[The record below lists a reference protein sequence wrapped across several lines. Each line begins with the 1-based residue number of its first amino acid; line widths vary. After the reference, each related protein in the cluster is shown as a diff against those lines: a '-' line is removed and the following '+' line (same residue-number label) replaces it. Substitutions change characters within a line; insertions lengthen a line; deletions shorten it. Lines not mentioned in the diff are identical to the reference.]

1 MTSDMGTYDEN
12 LCIRRIAD
20 DDSEAFGMLF
30 RHYYPKTVILL
41 NALTKDGT
49 VSEDLE
55 ILIDGFIEEQCEAVL
70 KKDSIRAV
78 VEKMPARRKEIYILS
93 RERGLSNAEIA
104 KKLDISKKTVENHL
118 NLALKEIRDVLAILI
133 FFI

>member
-1 MTSDMGTYDEN
+1 MHLRKKKPSTST
-12 LCIRRIAD
+12 
-20 DDSEAFGMLF
+20 
-30 RHYYPKTVILL
+30 
-41 NALTKDGT
+41 
-49 VSEDLE
+49 EDLE
-55 ILIDGFIEEQCEAVL
+55 ILIDGFIEDQCEAGL

>member
-1 MTSDMGTYDEN
+1 
-12 LCIRRIAD
+12 
-20 DDSEAFGMLF
+20 
-30 RHYYPKTVILL
+30 
-41 NALTKDGT
+41 
-49 VSEDLE
+49 
-55 ILIDGFIEEQCEAVL
+55 
-70 KKDSIRAV
+70 
-78 VEKMPARRKEIYILS
+78 MPARRKEIYILS

>member
-1 MTSDMGTYDEN
+1 M
-12 LCIRRIAD
+12 
-20 DDSEAFGMLF
+20 
-30 RHYYPKTVILL
+30 
-41 NALTKDGT
+41 
-49 VSEDLE
+49 
-55 ILIDGFIEEQCEAVL
+55 